1 LNVEA
6 IPLFWCML
14 KYSWM
19 KEEGVGRK
27 CGGGTYI
34 SYWE

>member
-1 LNVEA
+1 
-6 IPLFWCML
+6 ML